1 MLKEVK
7 NVRYK
12 AIKTKLYLKKDE
24 QRFLQIL
31 MRASKSLYNE
41 ALYNVRQYFFETGK
55 FLTYE
60 ENDKHLSKDS
70 EHYRILSTSQGQS
83 VIRKVDEAMKAFFG
97 SLKSNVKQKVKLPR
111 YLDKLGYY
119 PLVDRMVY
127 KPKSGYYVMPRGN
140 FIKKVSKY
148 IIETTQKVS
157 KYTLD
162 LNEIKEL
169 HIKIETPTCI
179 SNKQIKEITIKPK
192 YDGKYMEVIHVYID
206 DEVKAYSNQK
216 TETMAIDFGY
226 NNLATCA
233 VTNHQHLLL
242 DGLRLKSMN
251 QRYYKKISRL
261 ASVRP
266 NQKVLTKR
274 MIRLIEKRN
283 NQMTYGIN
291 KAAKVILNHALE
303 NHVGEIIIGYND
315 SFKDS
320 KISKQMNQ
328 WFRSIP
334 IARLRDRILYVA
346 KQYDIKTSI
355 VNESYTSISSYI
367 DQDELK
373 KSNFSGKRIKRG
385 LYRSKDGIII
395 NADLN
400 AALNIL
406 KKSKP
411 DAKRIGSKG
420 WNTPKRTFIFS

>member
-12 AIKTKLYLKKDE
+12 AIKTKLYLKKGE

-60 ENDKHLSKDS
+60 ENDKRLSKES

-97 SLKSNVKQKVKLPR
+97 SLKSNVKQKVKCPR

-127 KPKSGYYVMPRGN
+127 KPKSEYYVMPRGN

-148 IIETTQKVS
+148 IIEATQ
-157 KYTLD
+157 
-162 LNEIKEL
+162 
-169 HIKIETPTCI
+169 
-179 SNKQIKEITIKPK
+179 
-192 YDGKYMEVIHVYID
+192 
-206 DEVKAYSNQK
+206 
-216 TETMAIDFGY
+216 
-226 NNLATCA
+226 
-233 VTNHQHLLL
+233 
-242 DGLRLKSMN
+242 
-251 QRYYKKISRL
+251 KISRL

-283 NQMTYGIN
+283 NQMIYGIN

-334 IARLRDRILYVA
+334 IARLRDRILYLA

-385 LYRSKDGIII
+385 LYRSKDGISI